1 MSKWHI
7 VRNHVH
13 WLIYFF
19 RMKKIFSQF
28 EIPKPGAPGGEQ
40 MRWMALMALIGL
52 GVANVFYFRSSMT
65 TKEITMKEFFDLYLT
80 KGLVCRQVKI
90 NKKFQP

>member
-1 MSKWHI
+1 
-7 VRNHVH
+7 
-13 WLIYFF
+13 
-19 RMKKIFSQF
+19 MKKIFSQF

-52 GVANVFYFRSSMT
+52 GVANVFYFRSTMT

-80 KGLVCRQVKI
+80 KGLVCTCTDPESFVRGGPTLRGD
-90 NKKFQP
+90 KFQHKSGFPD